1 MTARTTLGLC
11 LGALLLLSGAPALAA
26 GGGTLEPFPDLVA
39 DCLNADC
46 EVSKSPLSAILGSL
60 YFQLLVGFVVL
71 IPIANAALFKPM
83 LAVLDERDARIA
95 GASAKAAKAAK
106 RADEV
111 FGTYQ
116 EAVTVARREAEDIR
130 RATLDGAR
138 KSQAEVTAAARADA
152 ERQVTTTRR
161 DVASSVE
168 DARSQLSAERDA
180 LARTVAEQVLGRTL

>member
-11 LGALLLLSGAPALAA
+11 LGALLLLAAAPAFAA

-46 EVSKSPLSAILGSL
+46 EVSTNPGGALVGSL
-60 YFQLLVGFVVL
+60 YIQLLIGFVIL
-71 IPIANAALFKPM
+71 IPIANAVLFKPM

-95 GASAKAAKAAK
+95 GASAEATKADA

-116 EAVTVARREAEDIR
+116 AAVTVARREAEDIR
-130 RATLDGAR
+130 RETLDGAR
-138 KSQAEVTAAARADA
+138 KSQADVTAAARADA
-152 ERQVTTTRR
+152 EQQVASTRNE
-161 DVASSVE
+161 VASSVE
-168 DARSQLSAERDA
+168 SARAQLTAEREA